1 MQCWEWEYNIPAWA
15 WFVCLGSVGC
25 LNQVFVKQGLS
36 DFSGRVPHL
45 WSMSKIPLG
54 GKSLISVLVKYWP
67 MASPSQES
75 SKGGQHRK
83 TSQPR
88 RSLNMEGVEEQ
99 LSHFPPP
106 LEVLAALRKMLGAL
120 CLLHSTAVFIIIPE
134 RQFHVFMD
142 SFLLSVWI
150 VFCSARRACEES
162 CSLSSVS
169 AGFSGSSWGD
179 VGIIFSLYCSHA
191 KAGAFCIK

>member
-1 MQCWEWEYNIPAWA
+1 MWCWEWEYNIPAQA

-83 TSQPR
+83 TWQPR

-106 LEVLAALRKMLGAL
+106 LEVLAAVRKVLRAL
-120 CLLHSTAVFIIIPE
+120 PASRHCCVHYHPRKTVPCFYGQASCC
-134 RQFHVFMD
+134 Q
-142 SFLLSVWI
+142 
-150 VFCSARRACEES
+150 CE
-162 CSLSSVS
+162 LSSVVPAEPVRS
-169 AGFSGSSWGD
+169 PAAFP
-179 VGIIFSLYCSHA
+179 VSLLA
-191 KAGAFCIK
+191 FLGAVEGM